1 LPITQE
7 LGLSRAATSLVFS
20 LARAEGAIEG
30 PLAGYLID
38 RLRPRPMMLAGV
50 ILSLRAAGCAMLAIL
65 ALMSLP
71 SHLLVG
77 WIADHVSKPRLMG
90 ACMAIG
96 TASLFFLALRR
107 ERMVFTILFTF
118 MEAIFRVG
126 WATVGDFFGRK
137 SFATIRGTMSFFYL
151 WGPA

>member
-1 LPITQE
+1 
-7 LGLSRAATSLVFS
+7 
-20 LARAEGAIEG
+20 
-30 PLAGYLID
+30 
-38 RLRPRPMMLAGV
+38 
-50 ILSLRAAGCAMLAIL
+50 MLAIL

-151 WGPA
+151 WGPALGPVITGAIYDRYHSYAPMMSAFTALALIASCLYASLVKPAAPSR